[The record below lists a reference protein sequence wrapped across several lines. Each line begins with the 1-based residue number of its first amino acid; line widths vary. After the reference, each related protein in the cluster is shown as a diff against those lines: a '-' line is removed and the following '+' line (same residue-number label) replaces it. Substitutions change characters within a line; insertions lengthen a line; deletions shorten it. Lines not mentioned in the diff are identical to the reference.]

1 MDEHA
6 KEMAAAVAAVYA
18 EAPTD
23 ILLYNGPIDQRGFE
37 LVVEHTE
44 ERGADTLTFLLA
56 TLGGD
61 AGSAF
66 RIANVLRR
74 RYKKLRLLLSGMCK
88 SAGTLI
94 AVAASEIVMTDT
106 AELGPL
112 DVQLRKRDELLQR
125 ESGLEMLQG
134 LDHLTTAA
142 IDAFRLTFLNI
153 AAGSGLSTRLCAD
166 VAANVVGQLYGNIY
180 SQIDPIRLGSTV
192 RANEIAM
199 RYGEIL
205 GAKNLKPDALDTLV
219 VGYPTHDF
227 VIDRSQAEELFHIV
241 REPTPAEHGLASL
254 VQHLQL
260 HPSEEHV
267 LVRLDDDLSPGDTDG
282 TPKQPTPAT
291 GSPGE
296 AASSGAPPASTNG
309 EDLTANAR
317 IARGSAPA
325 KAVPEPGNR
334 G

>member
-1 MDEHA
+1 MDAHV
-6 KEMAAAVAAVYA
+6 KEMAAAVAAVQA

-23 ILLYNGPIDQRGFE
+23 ILLYNGPIDSKGFE
-37 LVVEHTE
+37 LIVQHTE
-44 ERGADTLTFLLA
+44 ERDSDTVTFLLA

-94 AVAASEIVMTDT
+94 AVAASELVMTDT
-106 AELGPL
+106 SELGPL
-112 DVQLRKRDELLQR
+112 DVQIRKRDELLQR

-134 LDHLTTAA
+134 LDHLTNAA
-142 IDAFRLTFLNI
+142 IDAFHQTFLHI
-153 AAGSGLSTRLCAD
+153 AAGSGLSSRLCAD
-166 VAANVVGQLYGNIY
+166 IAANVVGQLYGNIY
-180 SQIDPIRLGSTV
+180 SQIDPVRLGSTV

-227 VIDRSQAEELFHIV
+227 VIDRSQAEDLFRVV
-241 REPTPAEHGLASL
+241 REPTPAEGELASL

-267 LVRLDDDLSPGDTDG
+267 LVRLDDLPPGDTHG
-282 TPKQPTPAT
+282 TPKQPAPAT
-291 GSPGE
+291 GGKGE
-296 AASSGAPPASTNG
+296 ATSSGAQPKSANG
-309 EDLTANAR
+309 ENVTANAR
-317 IARGSAPA
+317 GARGSAPA
-325 KAVPEPGNR
+325 KAVPEPGS
-334 G
+334 GS